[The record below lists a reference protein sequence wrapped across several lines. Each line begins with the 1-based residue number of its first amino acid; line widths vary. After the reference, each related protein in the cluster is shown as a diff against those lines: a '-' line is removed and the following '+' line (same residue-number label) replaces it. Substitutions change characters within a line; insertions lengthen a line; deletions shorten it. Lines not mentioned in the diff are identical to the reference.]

1 MKSKIRFEANM
12 SKETV
17 NFLDVQVSI
26 QGKELKTALYSKPTD
41 AHLYL
46 NAKSS
51 HPTHVIKNMPKGQ
64 FIRIRRIC
72 SEIADYDLH
81 AEKLKSHF
89 ISRGYA

>member
-51 HPTHVIKNMPKGQ
+51 HPTHVKNWQYPLLYK
-64 FIRIRRIC
+64 FWKP
-72 SEIADYDLH
+72 
-81 AEKLKSHF
+81 EKAPSSF
-89 ISRGYA
+89 